1 MTDFILQHEIIT
13 LIAFLSLLWAL
24 ERTVRAFINRHKP
37 QVSCDCQCQNCSCG
51 AKEDEDAEV

>member
-1 MTDFILQHEIIT
+1 MTNFMRESPFIT
-13 LIAFLSLLWAL
+13 LICFLSLTWAI
-24 ERTVRAFINRHKP
+24 EGMVRAFINRHKP